1 MLIENNK
8 SKEEMKGLKMKR
20 NYIKFNPKKFLK
32 KIIIKT
38 KQKKIKDHKLTY
50 KIKIR
55 LLEANI
61 LKII

>member
-20 NYIKFNPKKFLK
+20 NYIKLNPQKFLK

-38 KQKKIKDHKLTY
+38 KQKKIED
-50 KIKIR
+50 
-55 LLEANI
+55 
-61 LKII
+61 